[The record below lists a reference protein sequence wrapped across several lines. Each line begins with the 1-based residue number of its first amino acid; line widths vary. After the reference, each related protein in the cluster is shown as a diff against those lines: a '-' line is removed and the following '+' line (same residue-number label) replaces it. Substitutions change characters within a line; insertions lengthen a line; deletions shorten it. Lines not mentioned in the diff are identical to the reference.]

1 MEAPPGREGGC
12 GSPGLS
18 GSCGKFLF
26 FYLDGGDLDASFL
39 LTYEH
44 AYTILHT
51 FMFKKRE

>member
-1 MEAPPGREGGC
+1 MEARPGREGGC